1 MELKGIEWYFYGEFM
16 GHVSVFEGEMLRK
29 FMMIGLDG
37 IKRLDD
43 VLLKLMVFLKF
54 DISIRTLSWY
64 VDLCWFVDSGFRGRV
79 MASFAKLAVSGVAS
93 LLSVSVE
100 ISWACSTPPPK
111 KKKKTSYDI
120 VSECQWWISDEL
132 FFGGVL

>member
-54 DISIRTLSWY
+54 DISIRTLS
-64 VDLCWFVDSGFRGRV
+64 
-79 MASFAKLAVSGVAS
+79 
-93 LLSVSVE
+93 
-100 ISWACSTPPPK
+100 
-111 KKKKTSYDI
+111 
-120 VSECQWWISDEL
+120 
-132 FFGGVL
+132 